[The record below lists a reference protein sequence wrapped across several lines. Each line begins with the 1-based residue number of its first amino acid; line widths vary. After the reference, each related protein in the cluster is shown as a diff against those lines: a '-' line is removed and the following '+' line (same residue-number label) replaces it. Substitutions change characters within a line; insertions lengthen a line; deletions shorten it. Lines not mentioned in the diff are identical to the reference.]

1 MKKDYRNIIIAA
13 LILFNIFT
21 LSKINSIERNLDN
34 NIQYFSSEQNNL
46 RREMSNIYSN
56 VDEKLKK
63 QASILD
69 SFDIT
74 FGDKLTEDLTVPVS
88 ISVTPKENTDNLTA
102 ELLINDVRN
111 PMTKT
116 GTSFIASVDAYIFDP
131 FQIKVVLNNNG
142 TEKIETIDKY
152 DDLRYKYM
160 LDINANFIG
169 SVKYNSGKYEYDGD
183 IVIHFFG
190 PSESSLEKVS
200 ILRYL
205 NGKILDE
212 QEVDMHGSDSTMHS
226 IKGDVEL
233 SANDRIEVYVNVQ
246 DNNGIIYKYIV
257 KADEID
263 SEGKLVRMTP
273 EWTNGS
279 VIEIKDKNGKVLF
292 ENDYINNW

>member
-1 MKKDYRNIIIAA
+1 MFY
-13 LILFNIFT
+13 LFCD
-21 LSKINSIERNLDN
+21 K
-34 NIQYFSSEQNNL
+34 
-46 RREMSNIYSN
+46 
-56 VDEKLKK
+56 KLKK

-292 ENDYINNW
+292 ENDYINN

>member
-116 GTSFIASVDAYIFDP
+116 GTSFIASVDAYIFNP
-131 FQIKVVLNNNG
+131 IQIKVVLNNKKKK
-142 TEKIETIDKY
+142 KIETIDKY

-292 ENDYINNW
+292 ENDYINN

>member
-212 QEVDMHGSDSTMHS
+212 QEVDMHGNDSTMHS

>member
-292 ENDYINNW
+292 ENDYINN